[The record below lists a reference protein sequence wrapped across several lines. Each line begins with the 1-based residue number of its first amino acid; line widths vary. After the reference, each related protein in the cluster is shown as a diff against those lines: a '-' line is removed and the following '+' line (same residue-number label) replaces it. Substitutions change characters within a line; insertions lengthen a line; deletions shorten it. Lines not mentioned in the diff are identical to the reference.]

1 MPSDQLASAAADT
14 SGKTGAAD
22 AAGAA
27 GAAGETDA
35 AGAAGE
41 TGAAANVDRQGK
53 RDPAWPQQVE
63 IFDTTLRDGVQFEGI
78 SASPQD
84 KLKVAHQLDRLG
96 IHWIEGGWP
105 GSNPKDEEF
114 FARANTELKLQNA
127 TLVAFGSTRRPRGR
141 VDVDQTLSALLSAGT
156 STVCIVGKSW
166 DYHVTETLRQPLEEG
181 VAMVRDSVEF
191 LKAAGLRVFFDAEHC
206 FDGYK
211 RNPEF
216 TLRVLEAAAVA
227 GADCLVLC
235 DTNGG
240 TLPHEVTQT
249 VSEIVSHFDG
259 VQIGM
264 HTQNDTGCAVANA
277 VAGVCA
283 GATHVQGTVN
293 GYGERTGNCDNTVL
307 VPNLTLKMGIET
319 VPPECLKQFTSVA
332 HHVAELLNMPHQ
344 HEQPYVGTSAFAHKA
359 GLHTSAIA
367 RRSDSYEHIDPA
379 SVGNTT
385 RFLLGDLSGRAS
397 VELKAKELGIE
408 IAPADMASVVEEL
421 KRLEHAGYH
430 FEVADASLELLLLR
444 SSGASLN
451 YFDIESFR
459 VVVTRDPNRQFD
471 TEVTLRI
478 KTEAGTSK
486 LRETVGKGD
495 GPINAL
501 DNAFREIMSSI
512 YPELGEV
519 RLTDYKVR
527 VLDNDRGTEAKTRVL
542 VDSANS
548 EHSWTTIGV
557 SENIIEASWLALRD
571 SFVYA
576 LHRAGYQP
584 GTC

>member
-1 MPSDQLASAAADT
+1 MNASDPAGSATQPGSAAPLIRE
-14 SGKTGAAD
+14 G
-22 AAGAA
+22 
-27 GAAGETDA
+27 
-35 AGAAGE
+35 
-41 TGAAANVDRQGK
+41 V
-53 RDPAWPQQVE
+53 RDPAWPERVE

-78 SASPQD
+78 SVSSDD
-84 KLKVAHQLDRLG
+84 KLKVARQLDALG

-114 FARANTELKLQNA
+114 FSRAATELVLEHA

-141 VDVDQTLSALLSAGT
+141 VDDDQTLAALVAAGT

-166 DYHVTETLRQPLEEG
+166 DYHVTEALRQPLSEG
-181 VAMVRDSVEF
+181 VAMVGDSIEF
-191 LKAAGLRVFFDAEHC
+191 LKGEGLRVFFDAEHF

-216 TLRVLEAAAVA
+216 ALSVLETAAVN

-240 TLPHEVTQT
+240 SLPHEV
-249 VSEIVSHFDG
+249 EKIVREVVQHFDG

-277 VAGVCA
+277 VAGVVA

-319 VPPECLKQFTSVA
+319 VPRECLTRFTSVA
-332 HHVAELLNMPHQ
+332 HHVAELVNMPPQ
-344 HEQPYVGTSAFAHKA
+344 NQQPYVGASAFAHKA

-367 RRSDSYEHIDPA
+367 RRPDSYEHIDPEA
-379 SVGNTT
+379 VGNST

-397 VELKAKELGIE
+397 VELKAAELGIK
-408 IAPADMASVVEEL
+408 IDKAAMSDVVDEL

-430 FEVADASLELLLLR
+430 FEVADASLEMLLR
-444 SSGASLN
+444 RAAGQT
-451 YFDIESFR
+451 FDFFKVESFKVLVER
-459 VVVTRDPNRQFD
+459 GREAEFD
-471 TEVTLRI
+471 TEATLRI
-478 KTEAGTSK
+478 VVSGE
-486 LRETVGKGD
+486 RRVTVGEGD
-495 GPINAL
+495 GPVNAL
-501 DNAFREIMSSI
+501 DNAFRQAVRDD
-512 YPELGEV
+512 YPELDAV

-527 VLDNDRGTEAKTRVL
+527 VLDADRGTEAVTRVL
-542 VDSANS
+542 IDSTDG
-548 EHSWTTIGV
+548 ETTWTTIGV
-557 SENIIEASWLALRD
+557 SENIIESSWLALRD
-571 SFVYA
+571 SVIYA
-576 LHRAGYQP
+576 LMRHRQGNIDSR
-584 GTC
+584 